1 MPELA
6 KGFDHA
12 QVDPKWYA
20 FWEEIGAFR
29 ADPSSDRPRF
39 SMVLPPPNVT
49 GSLHIGHALN
59 HTLPDIIVRWKR
71 MQGFDVLWL
80 PGTDHAGIATQNV
93 VEKQLAQEGR
103 TRHDLGREAFEAR
116 VWDWVR
122 QSKQTITGQMR
133 KLGESVD
140 WSRERFTLDE
150 QLSRAVRRE
159 FVTLYRDGLV
169 YRDRYIV
176 NWCPRCR
183 TALSDLEVV
192 HRETAGRLYYLR
204 YLRVDGRGAV
214 TVATTRPETML
225 GDTAV
230 AVNPDDERY
239 RHLVGVRLRLPVI
252 GRELP
257 VIADAFVDPAFG
269 TGAVKV
275 TPAHDPNDFA
285 MGNRHSLPAVA
296 VIDEDGRMTAQAGPY
311 AGQDR
316 FKARAALV
324 ADLERDGLIEKV
336 EEHRHAVGH
345 CERCGT
351 VVEPLVSLQWWVKI
365 APLAAEAIRAVE
377 EGRIRFVPEN
387 WTRTY
392 YEWMTNI
399 HDWCI
404 SRQLWW
410 GHRIPAWYCDA
421 CGGMIV
427 AEETPAACACG
438 GALRQETDVLD
449 TWFSSGL
456 WPFSTLGWPDATEDL
471 ARYYPT
477 SLLITG
483 FDIIFFWVARMIMLG
498 LRFAGDVPFRDVYIT
513 ALVRDER
520 GQKMSKSKGN
530 VVDPLKIID
539 DIGADALRFTLASMA
554 SPGMDIALSEGRLT
568 GYRQFIN
575 KIWNASRFLLMNLGG
590 QTGRPAVPSFDS
602 LALIHRWVLHR
613 VSQVARDVGRALTDY
628 RFDVAASLV
637 YQFFWHEYADWY
649 IEMVKPHL
657 QADEPERGQAVAVL
671 LEVHD
676 RLLRLL
682 HPFIPFVTEEIWQTM
697 PGRAADGLARDGVH
711 RSIAL
716 AAFPAYEPAWID
728 EEAAAAMALLQEVT
742 TAIRTARAERGVPPS
757 RRLTVLIEGADAG
770 QARLL
775 SEGGEYI
782 RRLAG
787 LERLEFAASVPRS
800 PDTVRQVVRQL
811 QIHIPLAG
819 IVDREA
825 EQQRIRKELA
835 RLEKQ
840 LAGIDAR
847 LANADFRER
856 ADPDVVQEAERQRGD
871 LGLQHQKLER
881 ILAELVG

>member
-1 MPELA
+1 MLP

-29 ADPSSDRPRF
+29 ADPSSGRPRF

-59 HTLPDIIVRWKR
+59 HTLPDIIIRWKR
-71 MQGFDVLWL
+71 MQGLDVLWL

-93 VEKQLAQEGR
+93 VEKQLAREGTSR
-103 TRHDLGREAFEAR
+103 DALGREAFEAR

-122 QSKQTITGQMR
+122 QSRHTITSQMR
-133 KLGESVD
+133 KLGDSVD

-150 QLSRAVRRE
+150 ALSRAVRRE
-159 FVTLYRDGLV
+159 FVSLYNDGLIH
-169 YRDRYIV
+169 RDQYIV

-183 TALSDLEVV
+183 TALSDLEVI
-192 HRETAGRLYYLR
+192 HRETSGKLYYVR
-204 YLRVDGRGAV
+204 YPRVDGQGFV
-214 TVATTRPETML
+214 VVATTRPETML

-230 AVNPDDERY
+230 AVNPEDERH
-239 RHLVGVRLRLPVI
+239 RALVGARLRLPVV

-257 VIADAFVDPAFG
+257 VIADTFVDPQFG

-285 MGNRHSLPAVA
+285 MGKRHNLPEVA
-296 VIDEDGRMTAQAGPY
+296 VIGEDGRMTSAAGPY
-311 AGQDR
+311 AGLDR
-316 FKARAALV
+316 LQARAQLV
-324 ADLERDGLIEKV
+324 ADLESQGLVEKIV
-336 EEHRHAVGH
+336 DHKHAVGH
-345 CERCGT
+345 CERCNT
-351 VVEPLVSLQWWVKI
+351 VVEPLISLQWWVKI

-377 EGRIRFVPEN
+377 EGRIRFVPAN
-387 WTRTY
+387 WTKTY

-421 CGGMIV
+421 CGAVIV
-427 AEETPAACACG
+427 AEETPAACSCG
-438 GALRQETDVLD
+438 GPLRQETDVLD

-456 WPFSTLGWPDATEDL
+456 WPFSTMGWPEKTEDL
-471 ARYYPT
+471 QHYYPT
-477 SLLITG
+477 DLLVTG

-513 ALVRDER
+513 ALVRDAQ

-530 VVDPLKIID
+530 VVDPLQLMD
-539 DIGADALRFTLASMA
+539 EIGADALRFTLAAMA

-575 KIWNASRFLLMNLGG
+575 KIWNASRFLLMNLGE
-590 QTGRPAVPSFDS
+590 QPSRPPLPPFEE
-602 LALIHRWVLHR
+602 LALLHRWILHR
-613 VSQVARDVGRALTDY
+613 VSELARELDGALREY
-628 RFDVAASLV
+628 RFDVAANLV
-637 YQFFWHEYADWY
+637 YHFFWHEYADWY

-657 QADEPERGQAVAVL
+657 QAAGVEREQAQAVL

-676 RLLRLL
+676 RVLRML
-682 HPFIPFVTEEIWQTM
+682 HPFIPFVTEEIWQVI
-697 PGRAADGLARDGVH
+697 PRRPEDGRTRDGKH
-711 RSIAL
+711 HTITL
-716 AAFPAYEPAWID
+716 AAFPAYESSWID
-728 EEAAAAMALLQEVT
+728 ERAAAAMTLLQDVT

-757 RRLTVLIEGADAG
+757 KRLTALVEEATPEQRRILTDGSD
-770 QARLL
+770 
-775 SEGGEYI
+775 YI

-787 LERLEFAASVPRS
+787 LDTLDLVDSVPRS
-800 PDTVRQVVRQL
+800 PDTVRQVVGNL
-811 QIHIPLAG
+811 QVNIPLAG

-825 EQQRIRKELA
+825 EQERVRRELA
-835 RLEKQ
+835 RLDKQ
-840 LAGIDAR
+840 IAGLDAK
-847 LANADFRER
+847 LANPNFRQR
-856 ADPDVVQEAERQRGD
+856 ADPDVVGEAARQRGD
-871 LGLQHQKLER
+871 LGQQHEKLTR